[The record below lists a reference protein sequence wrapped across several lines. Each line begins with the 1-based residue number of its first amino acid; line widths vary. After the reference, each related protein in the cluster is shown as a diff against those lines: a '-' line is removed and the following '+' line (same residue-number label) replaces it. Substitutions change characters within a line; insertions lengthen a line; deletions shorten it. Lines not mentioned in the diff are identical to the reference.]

1 MSDDIF
7 KVRLLLNVLI
17 PTFYIFSLEKNI
29 CSFSRSSQIY
39 TFFRFA
45 YMPIFLFY
53 LFLSHACALWL
64 SHHIILS
71 SFQKISFFYHLIHR
85 PSEYSIVYNG
95 SDTQLEDAVSISQTY
110 FDKSCV
116 SFLFFFFY
124 LVHSSATY
132 PLALFV
138 IHCSR

>member
-1 MSDDIF
+1 MS
-7 KVRLLLNVLI
+7 
-17 PTFYIFSLEKNI
+17 
-29 CSFSRSSQIY
+29 SSQLFTFSHLKKTFVHSHVHHRY
-39 TFFRFA
+39 THFFVSRTCL
-45 YMPIFLFY
+45 FLFY

-116 SFLFFFFY
+116 SFLFFFLFGSFIGNISTCT
-124 LVHSSATY
+124 LRH
-132 PLALFV
+132 PLQSIDPVGRCF
-138 IHCSR
+138 CF